1 MTKLADRLSDELVAS
16 LQGEKIVALVTIN
29 KETNYPN
36 MSAVSWL
43 LADSSGKNIKIA
55 MGPKAVSVD
64 NIRNN
69 PNVVLG
75 IIGAGSYYSVRGT
88 ASISETVELTMKL
101 CVLSLEIEAVEDA
114 IFYGGKITVEPAYEK
129 TYNADLAKKLDEEV
143 YTLLRQ

>member
-29 KETNYPN
+29 KEIHYPN
-36 MSAVSWL
+36 VSAVSWL
-43 LADSSGKNIKIA
+43 LADSSGKSIKIA
-55 MGPKAVSVD
+55 MGPKATSVD
-64 NIRNN
+64 NIRSN

-75 IIGAGSYYSVRGT
+75 FIGAGSYYTVRGT
-88 ASISETVELTMKL
+88 ASISEAVELTMKL
-101 CVLSLEIEAVEDA
+101 CVVSVEVEAVEDA

-129 TYNADLAKKLDEEV
+129 TYNPDLVKKLDEEV